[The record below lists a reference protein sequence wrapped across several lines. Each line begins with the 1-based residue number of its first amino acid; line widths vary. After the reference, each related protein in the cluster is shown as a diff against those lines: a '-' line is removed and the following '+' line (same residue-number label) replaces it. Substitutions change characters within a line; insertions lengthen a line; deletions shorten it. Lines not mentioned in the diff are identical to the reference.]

1 MFASV
6 PFLLLFLLPGRCF
19 LFSSFFCR
27 HSTFSCL
34 SLSSPSV
41 QCPVLQC
48 SPLQIHPSVSI
59 RTLYTPLNS
68 SVSVQSCSVQS
79 CNYSAPVDCS
89 MWFLC
94 SVNGQAPTVT
104 IMMTDP
110 HTYSRRFIKAERDQD
125 VVMDCY
131 VENLPAA
138 TTVSLVKLLHF
149 SMVICIVCGG
159 LKAGLDHPK
168 M

>member
-6 PFLLLFLLPGRCF
+6 LFLLLSLLPGRCF

-34 SLSSPSV
+34 SSSSPSV
-41 QCPVLQC
+41 SSTAMFTP
-48 SPLQIHPSVSI
+48 SNPSVNVYCS
-59 RTLYTPLNS
+59 LSTPLNS
-68 SVSVQSCSVQS
+68 SVSVQSCSVLS
-79 CNYSAPVDCS
+79 CTYSAPVDCS

-149 SMVICIVCGG
+149 SNVICIVYGG
-159 LKAGLDHPK
+159 LNAGLDHPK